1 MLRFILTSFT
11 AFVFTAFRFRSQNK
25 TIYYPTL
32 CGKTWQSQFFGT
44 NLWSLGLLVSALL
57 SVTQSFF
64 SSNHSQAPFVK
75 SGFEEFILLIVVI
88 GIIWFL
94 IKLFGSS
101 GSAEGR
107 DTSYGS
113 AEWTRYQI
121 LKNAGIYDLPEQRKE
136 FLYIGSASF
145 NTKKGH
151 LISIASSRAGKGA
164 SMIVTNLLL
173 PNSDSFVVIDIKGE
187 NAYMTVRYQAGVLGK
202 KVYIL
207 DPWDEQGAKG
217 KGATHGV
224 AASGFNPLDFI
235 KSNPDELIDNCGLVA
250 EMIVPVNPASKEP
263 FFDNSARAMI
273 KTYLMHLLTAYP
285 EADHNLWTIYK
296 WLRLD
301 SEERLTLWAEMKVN
315 DALDGLIGLA
325 AGEFI
330 HFSDGSNT
338 FASVLTSAHDATRF
352 LNSRHLRKS
361 LCQSGF
367 NPYDLP
373 KGDTVVY
380 IILPERYLK
389 QYAFWMRLVV
399 GLSLR
404 ACNHRPKERV
414 NFLLDEMPILGKLD
428 DLETGYAFAA
438 GQNIRLWSFVQNL
451 GQIETLYGKGGL
463 SSFMSC
469 QMLQAFLV
477 DDLFSAEI
485 ISKLLGDTTI
495 VVKNTS
501 TSSGKEGSSSS
512 TSYNKTGR
520 ALMTAEEI
528 MKTDRVINFY
538 RDGKQKYK
546 FEGEHWMYF
555 EPAPYIHQNHFL
567 GGSFANLSKQF
578 MSHVDLLPEHRDLQ
592 EPSLAPMNM
601 SPQKQK
607 MAA

>member
-1 MLRFILTSFT
+1 MLRFVLTSFT

-25 TIYYPTL
+25 TIYYPML
-32 CGKTWQSQFFGT
+32 CEKTWQSHFFRT
-44 NLWSLGLLVSALL
+44 NLWSLGLLVSAAL
-57 SVTQSFF
+57 SLTQSFF
-64 SSNHSQAPFVK
+64 SSKGSQVSFVK
-75 SGFEEFILLIVVI
+75 SGFEEFILLIVVVA
-88 GIIWFL
+88 IIWFL
-94 IKLFGSS
+94 IKLFGSNG
-101 GSAEGR
+101 GSVGR
-107 DTSYGS
+107 DTEYGS
-113 AEWTRYQI
+113 AAWAEYNL
-121 LKNAGIYDLPEQRKE
+121 LKNAGIYDLPKQRKE
-136 FLYIGSASF
+136 YLYIGSASF

-151 LISIASSRAGKGA
+151 LISIAGSRAGKGA

-173 PNSDSFVVIDIKGE
+173 PNSDSFVVVDIKGE

-217 KGATHGV
+217 ATHGI

-301 SEERLTLWAEMKVN
+301 SEERLALWAEMKVN

-325 AGEFI
+325 VGEFI
-330 HFSDGSNT
+330 HFADGSNT

-352 LNSRHLRKS
+352 LNSRHLRNS

-373 KGDTVVY
+373 KGNTVVY
-380 IILPERYLK
+380 IILPERHLK

-414 NFLLDEMPILGKLD
+414 NFLLDEMPILGTLN

-477 DDLFSAEI
+477 DDLFTAEI
-485 ISKLLGDTTI
+485 ISKLLGDKTI
-495 VVKNTS
+495 IVENTS
-501 TSSGKEGSSSS
+501 RSSGKEGSSSS
-512 TSYNKTGR
+512 TNYNKTGR
-520 ALMTAEEI
+520 ALLTAEEV
-528 MKTDRVINFY
+528 MTTDRVINVY

-546 FEGEHWMYF
+546 FQGKHWMYF
-555 EPAPYIHQNHFL
+555 EPSPYAHQNHVL
-567 GGSFANLSKQF
+567 GSSFADLSKQF
-578 MSHVDLLPEHRDLQ
+578 MSHVDLLPEHKELQ
-592 EPSLAPMNM
+592 EPSFTIMDNE
-601 SPQKQK
+601 QTKYR
-607 MAA
+607 MAS